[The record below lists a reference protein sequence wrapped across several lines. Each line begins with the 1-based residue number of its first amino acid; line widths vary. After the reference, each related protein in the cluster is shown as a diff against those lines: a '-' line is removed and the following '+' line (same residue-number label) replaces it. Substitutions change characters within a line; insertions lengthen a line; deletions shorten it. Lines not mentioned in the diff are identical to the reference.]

1 MSSIREL
8 AGGKILA
15 EVDGPIGVLTFNQP
29 EKRNAIS
36 VEMWGGVAQA
46 LDEWAKDANIR
57 VVVLTGAGDKAF
69 VSGGDISQ
77 YEKLRSDA
85 EAQAEYSR
93 MTAPGRNKLINFP
106 KPVIAQ
112 IRGFALGG
120 GLAIAMMSDFRISSE
135 TGIFGIPAARL
146 SIAYAFDSLRTLIS
160 LVGPAKAKMILYTAE
175 RMNAGEALRI
185 GLVDE
190 VVADD
195 KLEARVRELAMIMAN
210 NAPLSVA
217 YSKFAIGQALR
228 DPADR
233 DMATIERLFD
243 ECFSSADYAEG
254 RRAFMEKRPP
264 KFVGK

>member
-1 MSSIREL
+1 MAKREL
-8 AGGKILA
+8 AGGKILV
-15 EVDGPIGVLTFNQP
+15 ETDGPIGILTFNQP

-46 LDEWAKDANIR
+46 LDEWEKDASVR

-93 MTAPGRNKLINFP
+93 MTAPGRNRLMNYP

-120 GLAIAMMSDFRISSE
+120 GLAIAMMADFRISSE
-135 TGIFGIPAARL
+135 SGIFGIPAARL
-146 SIAYAFDSLRTLIS
+146 NIAYTFDSLRTLIS

-175 RMNAGEALRI
+175 RLNAREALRI

-190 VVADD
+190 VVADE
-195 KLEARVRELAMIMAN
+195 KLEARVRELATIMAN
-210 NAPLSVA
+210 NAPMSIA
-217 YSKFAIGQALR
+217 YSKFAIGQVLL
-228 DPADR
+228 DPAER
-233 DMATIERLFD
+233 DMATVQKMID
-243 ECFSSADYAEG
+243 ACFSSADYAEG

-264 KFVGK
+264 KFIGK

>member
-1 MSSIREL
+1 MTSREL

-15 EVDGPIGVLTFNQP
+15 RTDGSVGILTFNQP

-36 VEMWGGVAQA
+36 VEMWEGVAQA
-46 LDEWAKDANIR
+46 LDDWQKDGA
-57 VVVLTGAGDKAF
+57 VGCVVLTGAGDKAF

-93 MTAPGRNKLINFP
+93 MTEPGRQKLINFP

-112 IRGFALGG
+112 IRGYALGG
-120 GLAIAMMSDFRISSE
+120 GLAIAMMADLRISAE

-146 SIAYAFDSLRTLIS
+146 SIAYGFDAIRTLIS
-160 LVGPAKAKMILYTAE
+160 LVGPARAKMILYTAE
-175 RMNAGEALRI
+175 RMDAREALRI
-185 GLVDE
+185 GLVNE

-195 KLEARVRELAMIMAN
+195 RLEARVREIATTIAN
-210 NAPLSVA
+210 NAPLSVR
-217 YSKFAIGQALR
+217 YSKFAIAQALR
-228 DPADR
+228 DPAER
-233 DMATIERLFD
+233 EMAEVARLFD

-254 RRAFMEKRPP
+254 RRAFMEKRQP
-264 KFVGK
+264 KFIGK